1 MTIELKEQVALI
13 TGAARGLGLSIAKN
27 LAEKGVN
34 ICGTDLRFE
43 LLQKELS
50 DIAKKYDVETFAIE
64 TDVAEERAVC
74 SAVEQ
79 VYRRW
84 GKIDILVNNAGLRM
98 VGLLHETSVDTW
110 DTMQNVNLKGQF
122 LFTREVLKQG
132 MLEKNEGTIIFLS
145 SDAGLHG
152 SKNSG
157 AYGASKWGVIG
168 LAETTAKETK
178 RSNIRVSTI
187 APGRVWTPMAEESE
201 VADADLDWLDVDD
214 VANAVMFCIEQKA
227 GTIIPLLSIMP
238 RSQI

>member
-1 MTIELKEQVALI
+1 MTIVLKGQVALI
-13 TGAARGLGLSIAKN
+13 TGAARGLGLSIARK
-27 LAEKGVN
+27 LAERGVH
-34 ICGTDLRFE
+34 ICGTDLRFD
-43 LLQKELS
+43 LLQNELS
-50 DIAKKYDVETFAIE
+50 SIEKEYGVETLAIAA
-64 TDVAEERAVC
+64 DVSEESDVC

-79 VYRRW
+79 VYKRW
-84 GKIDILVNNAGLRM
+84 NKIDILVNNAGLRM
-98 VGLLHETSVDTW
+98 IGLLHETSVDTW
-110 DTMQNVNLKGQF
+110 ETMQNVNLKGQF

-132 MLEKNEGTIIFLS
+132 MLEKNEGTLIFLS

-178 RSNIRVSTI
+178 RTNIRVSTI

-201 VADADLDWLDVDD
+201 VADADLDWLDVED
-214 VANAVMFCIEQKA
+214 VTNAVMYCIDQKA

>member
-1 MTIELKEQVALI
+1 MTVDLQGQVALI
-13 TGAARGLGLSIAKN
+13 TGAARGLGLTIARN
-27 LAEKGVN
+27 LAEKGVR
-34 ICGTDLRFE
+34 ICGTDLRFD
-43 LLQKELS
+43 LLKKELKN
-50 DIAKKYDVETFAIE
+50 IEKEYGVEILAIE
-64 TDVAEERAVC
+64 TDVANENAVC

-79 VYRRW
+79 VYQHW
-84 GKIDILVNNAGLRM
+84 GKIDFLVNNAGLRM
-98 VGLLHETSVDTW
+98 IGLVHETSVDTW
-110 DTMQNVNLKGQF
+110 ETMQNVNLKGQF

-132 MLEKNEGTIIFLS
+132 MLEMNEGTIIFLS

-157 AYGASKWGVIG
+157 AYSASKWGVIG

-178 RSNIRVSTI
+178 RTNIRVSTI

-201 VADADLDWLDVDD
+201 VAEADLDWLAVED